1 MTGLYD
7 SDVPALDELG
17 TLLYSALGFPIEQCN
32 EVLRVVIEMAN
43 QLPLNERRGI
53 VAFRNTDADAPRCVN

>member
-43 QLPLNERRGI
+43 EMRLEERRAV
-53 VAFRNTDADAPRCVN
+53 VALRTNTDAPQCPN